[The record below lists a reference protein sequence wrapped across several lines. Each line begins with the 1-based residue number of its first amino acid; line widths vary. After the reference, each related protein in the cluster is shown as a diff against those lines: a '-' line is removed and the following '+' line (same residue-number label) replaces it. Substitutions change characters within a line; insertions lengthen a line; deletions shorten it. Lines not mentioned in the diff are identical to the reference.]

1 MEDASQYPNPPTHS
15 DRYVQPFNPEVYN
28 LQSSHNPIQEQRR
41 RLHTEYASVHGQTY
55 PSHSEPPMPRSSY
68 LAPDQESHS
77 PRARVRRG
85 SQDPSG
91 GLRHGNAIRENE
103 LIDNIDDDIT
113 EAAANMEEKVT
124 ETSLVSK
131 DDARP
136 LDSNLICPF
145 CGKQYRIGQHYK
157 HHVDNCTNKPK

>member
-1 MEDASQYPNPPTHS
+1 MPHS
-15 DRYVQPFNPEVYN
+15 P
-28 LQSSHNPIQEQRR
+28 
-41 RLHTEYASVHGQTY
+41 
-55 PSHSEPPMPRSSY
+55 Y
-68 LAPDQESHS
+68 LAGSHS

-85 SQDPSG
+85 SHDPSD

-113 EAAANMEEKVT
+113 EAAANMEEKVI

-136 LDSNLICPF
+136 LDSNLICPL
-145 CGKQYRIGQHYK
+145 CGRQYRIGQIQHYK
-157 HHVDNCTNKPK
+157 HHVDNCNYKQI